1 MMEKHFW
8 DKSKLRTIV
17 VTGIGQA
24 SAQPNKAVF
33 VLGVSTMA
41 TTASDALNINSSSMN
56 RVMDAIKQTCIKETD
71 IETSMFTLRPR
82 YTHSRDGGPED
93 RRLVGYEV
101 VHLVRVLT
109 ERNEVSKVLDRAVEA
124 GANRINPISFTFQK
138 EKLQELR
145 IEARQNAVSD
155 ARARADIIATS
166 LGVNIVGVA
175 SAIED
180 AYPTPPRRPYGEGM
194 ALRTSVRPPI
204 SPPSEATAQV
214 SLRVTY
220 IIE

>member
-1 MMEKHFW
+1 MW
-8 DKSKLRTIV
+8 DKSKLRTIE
-17 VTGIGQA
+17 VTGVGQA
-24 SAQPNKAVF
+24 SAQPDRAVF

-41 TTASDALNINSSSMN
+41 ANASDALNTNSSSMN
-56 RVMDAIKQTCIKETD
+56 RVRDAIKQTGIDETG

-82 YTHSRDGGPED
+82 YTRPRGGGPED
-93 RRLVGYEV
+93 RRLIGFEV

-109 ERNEVSKVLDRAVEA
+109 GRNEVSKVLDRAVEA
-124 GANRINPISFTFQK
+124 GVNRINPISFTFQK

-145 IEARQNAVSD
+145 REARKNAVSD
-155 ARARADIIATS
+155 ARAKADVIATS

-180 AYPTPPRRPYGEGM
+180 ASPRPPRRPYGEGA
-194 ALRTSVRPPI
+194 ALRTSVAPPI
-204 SPPSEATAQV
+204 SPPSEAAVQV

>member
-1 MMEKHFW
+1 
-8 DKSKLRTIV
+8 
-17 VTGIGQA
+17 
-24 SAQPNKAVF
+24 
-33 VLGVSTMA
+33 
-41 TTASDALNINSSSMN
+41 
-56 RVMDAIKQTCIKETD
+56 MDAIKQTGIEETD

-82 YTHSRDGGPED
+82 YTHPRGGGSED
-93 RRLVGYEV
+93 RRLIGFEV

-109 ERNEVSKVLDRAVEA
+109 ERNEVSNVLDKAVEA

-138 EKLQELR
+138 EKMQELHR
-145 IEARQNAVSD
+145 EARQNAVSD
-155 ARARADIIATS
+155 ARARADVIATS

-180 AYPTPPRRPYGEGM
+180 TSPRPPRRPYQEGM
-194 ALRTSVRPPI
+194 AIRRRVGSPI
-204 SPPSEATAQV
+204 SPPSEAAVQV